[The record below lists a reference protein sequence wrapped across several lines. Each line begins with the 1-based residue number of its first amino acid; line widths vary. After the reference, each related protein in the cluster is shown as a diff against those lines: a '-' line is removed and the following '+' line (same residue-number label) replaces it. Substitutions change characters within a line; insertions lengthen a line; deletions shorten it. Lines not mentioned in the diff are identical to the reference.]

1 MLKGSC
7 HCGAVSF
14 ELSQLPQSLMDC
26 NCSVCRRI
34 GALWGHVAIDAV
46 TVSAPENGMVEYI
59 HGDRMLAFN
68 TCKTC
73 GCTTHWSNLLEDGL
87 PLDRYRD
94 IIGCAQLTLTG
105 KPQGHEQVCRCH
117 IDSAAECC

>member
-46 TVSAPENGMVEYI
+46 TVNAPENGLVEYI

-68 TCKTC
+68 TCNTC
-73 GCTTHWSNLLEDGL
+73 GCTTHWSNLLDDGQHMAVNCRMCD
-87 PLDRYRD
+87 PKDIEQFRIRRFDGAETWQYLDD
-94 IIGCAQLTLTG
+94 
-105 KPQGHEQVCRCH
+105 E
-117 IDSAAECC
+117 